1 MNVLTYH
8 DPAKENWFLVSW
20 TLGNKCNYRCSYCP
34 TFLHDGSAGWPDWTS
49 VKDFVINFKK
59 PGKEICYRISGGE
72 PTYWKH
78 FLAFAQLVKEQGH
91 IFSYLTNG
99 SQSVEYYQRL
109 SEYTDGMILTYH
121 PEYTKID
128 HFVDILKNVP
138 GLKGVNVM
146 ITPENFDSMLAV
158 AEILYNASDSVAIW
172 PKVVLDKTS
181 NPDTLTNIPTDYTD
195 DQLKIIKEWPYFRK
209 LDDHMLHRG
218 NIILDGILVTAND
231 LLLEKKN
238 RFQGWQCWGGLHM
251 ISIDKWGDI
260 YRADC
265 TVGGKLGNLSKYQL
279 PTASVT
285 CTFEK
290 CSCLSDIY
298 LKKVIP
304 IQTVN

>member
-1 MNVLTYH
+1 MLAYQ
-8 DPAKENWFLVSW
+8 DPSKENWFLISW
-20 TLGNKCNYRCSYCP
+20 NLSNKCNYRCSYCP
-34 TFLHDGSAGWPDWTS
+34 DELHNGTTGWPEWS
-49 VKDFVINFKK
+49 LVEKFINDLDI
-59 PGKEICYRISGGE
+59 PGKHICFRISGGE

-78 FLAFAQLVKEQGH
+78 FIDLAKLVKSKGYT
-91 IFSYLTNG
+91 FSFLTNASRPLEYFKEI
-99 SQSVEYYQRL
+99 SQ
-109 SEYTDGMILTYH
+109 YTDGIILSYH
-121 PEYTKID
+121 PEYADLNHFID
-128 HFVDILKNVP
+128 IANS
-138 GLKGVNVM
+138 VNCLVAV
-146 ITPENFDSMLAV
+146 NLMLVKDQFYDLFRV
-158 AEILYNASDSVAIW
+158 ASHLHASSPRLAIW